1 MELQEHHRGRQSLF
15 ALPTPA
21 PAPTPTVTQTAQLKK
36 VPNNIKIMVYITA
49 LLAISSLL
57 SGAYAVWQGA
67 GAVCYKWPLCSEYII
82 PKYTNQWIHMAHRL
96 ISLGL
101 LFALFFSPPDY
112 IQGDSVRIMYVHVPS
127 SFIALGCFGFI
138 GIASILNL
146 IFKIKFMPLIAKS
159 LAPVGCLFSIVS
171 IVTGSLWGKPTW
183 GIWWVWDARLT
194 SMGILL
200 LFYLAYIFTW
210 RFVNSFEKA
219 NKISSV
225 IGIIGLFNLP
235 IIKYSVDWWNTL
247 HQPSSITLTSAP
259 TIHYTMLIPL
269 IIMLLGMI
277 VYSLIIFLMRYK
289 TEVMKFKLD
298 KKKSKN

>member
-1 MELQEHHRGRQSLF
+1 MFKNFFPNKILSL
-15 ALPTPA
+15 
-21 PAPTPTVTQTAQLKK
+21 
-36 VPNNIKIMVYITA
+36 NNNLIT
-49 LLAISSLL
+49 SLL
-57 SGAYAVWQGA
+57 IVMILVILVG
-67 GAVCYKWPLCSEYII
+67 
-82 PKYTNQWIHMAHRL
+82 L
-96 ISLGL
+96 IY
-101 LFALFFSPPDY
+101 ALFISPPDY
-112 IQGDSVRIMYVHVPS
+112 IQGDSVRIMYVHVPA

-146 IFKIKFMPLIAKS
+146 IFKIKFMPLMAKS
-159 LAPVGCLFSIVS
+159 LAPVGCMFSLVS

-194 SMGILL
+194 STVILL

-298 KKKSKN
+298 RKKSKN

>member
-1 MELQEHHRGRQSLF
+1 MFKNFFPSKILSL
-15 ALPTPA
+15 
-21 PAPTPTVTQTAQLKK
+21 
-36 VPNNIKIMVYITA
+36 NNKLINTLLIVMV
-49 LLAISSLL
+49 
-57 SGAYAVWQGA
+57 
-67 GAVCYKWPLCSEYII
+67 
-82 PKYTNQWIHMAHRL
+82 L
-96 ISLGL
+96 IVLVGL
-101 LFALFFSPPDY
+101 VYALFISPPDY

-146 IFKIKFMPLIAKS
+146 IFRIKFVSLMAKS
-159 LAPVGCLFSIVS
+159 LAPVGCIFSLIS

-194 SMGILL
+194 SMAILL

-210 RFVNSFEKA
+210 KFVNNYEKA

-235 IIKYSVDWWNTL
+235 VIKYSVDWWSTL
-247 HQPSSITLTSAP
+247 HQSSSITLTSAP

-269 IIMLLGMI
+269 IIMFLGMVI
-277 VYSLIIFLMRYK
+277 YSFIIFLMKYK
-289 TEVMKFKLD
+289 TELMRLKLD
-298 KKKSKN
+298 RKNQK

>member
-1 MELQEHHRGRQSLF
+1 MFKNFFPSKILSL
-15 ALPTPA
+15 
-21 PAPTPTVTQTAQLKK
+21 
-36 VPNNIKIMVYITA
+36 NNKLINTLLIVMILIVLVGLVY
-49 LLAISSLL
+49 
-57 SGAYAVWQGA
+57 
-67 GAVCYKWPLCSEYII
+67 
-82 PKYTNQWIHMAHRL
+82 
-96 ISLGL
+96 
-101 LFALFFSPPDY
+101 ALFISPPDY

-146 IFKIKFMPLIAKS
+146 IFRIKFVSLMAKS
-159 LAPVGCLFSIVS
+159 LAPVGCIFSLIS

-194 SMGILL
+194 SMAILL

-210 RFVNSFEKA
+210 KFVNNYEKA

-235 IIKYSVDWWNTL
+235 VIKYSVDWWSTL
-247 HQPSSITLTSAP
+247 HQSSSITLTSAP

-269 IIMLLGMI
+269 IIMFLGMVI
-277 VYSLIIFLMRYK
+277 YSLIIFLMKYK
-289 TEVMKFKLD
+289 TELMRLKLD
-298 KKKSKN
+298 KKNQK